1 MQDETL
7 RLVVA
12 TILGIMLLAAGL
24 VGRPG
29 SIFGALID
37 ADHMA
42 MSAYTGASGGY

>member
-37 ADHMA
+37 ARNMELTPG
-42 MSAYTGASGGY
+42 SGAVGGF